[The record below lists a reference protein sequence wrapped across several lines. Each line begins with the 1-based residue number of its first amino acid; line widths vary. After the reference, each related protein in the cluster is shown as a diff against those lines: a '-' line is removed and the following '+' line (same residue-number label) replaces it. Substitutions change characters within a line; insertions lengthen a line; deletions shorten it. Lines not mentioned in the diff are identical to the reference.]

1 MQTIRCAFALRF
13 FVATVAALAITHVCA
28 QSTADNARFLADLT
42 VKAQFEQ
49 SMQATRKQMPAM
61 MKQISAMAGDADGSA
76 ERTKMMERMQPLQ
89 DRMMQR
95 MVEELAKPE
104 IRSQLSDAVF
114 TSINRIYDAVE
125 IDSLAAYYRTPIG
138 AAVVAK
144 QGALMSDSMPEIAA
158 ITMKAMQPAMAE
170 MMEGVKK
177 LAAETGSV
185 KAK

>member
-1 MQTIRCAFALRF
+1 MKTVRCIFIFRGF
-13 FVATVAALAITHVCA
+13 AALVACCA
-28 QSTADNARFLADLT
+28 MTLAGAQTTADNARFLADLT
-42 VKAQFEQ
+42 VRAQFEQ
-49 SMQATRKQMPAM
+49 SIQATRKQMPTM
-61 MKQISAMAGDADGSA
+61 MKQISAMAGDPSGSA
-76 ERTKMMERMQPLQ
+76 ELIKMMERMQPLQ
-89 DRMMQR
+89 DRMMER

-114 TSINRIYDAVE
+114 TSINRIYDAAE

-144 QGALMSDSMPEIAA
+144 QGALMADLLPETTA
-158 ITMKAMQPAMAE
+158 ITMKAMQPLMAE

-177 LAAETGSV
+177 LALEARGA